1 MPPARVLSVD
11 ELVARALVLAEAGP
25 RQLLGIA
32 GAPGAGKSTLAER
45 IVAEVGPAA
54 RLVPM
59 DGFHLAQSQLVRLG
73 RADRKG
79 AVDTFDANGYVSLL
93 RRLHR
98 LEPTSVYAPEFRREL
113 EEPVAGAIEVPP
125 SVRLV
130 VTEGNYLLL
139 PDFPWQE
146 IRPLLHEAWFLDL
159 DAEVR
164 HRRLTARHEAFGRSP
179 EQARAW
185 ALGSDE
191 SNAALIT
198 PTADRADLV
207 VRLSSIAADGGP
219 DAGSLADRPGRV
231 ADGHHVG
238 GQVPGDHRARADDG
252 VRADRHAGQHDR
264 ATAEPDVVA
273 NGDRLGRLP
282 LVPSR
287 AGLDRMRRGE

>member
-1 MPPARVLSVD
+1 MPAARVLSVD
-11 ELVARALVLAEAGP
+11 ELVARARTLAEAGP

-45 IVAEVGPAA
+45 IVAEVGPTA

-93 RRLHR
+93 RRLRR

-113 EEPVAGAIEVPP
+113 EEPVAGAIEVAPD
-125 SVRLV
+125 VRLV

-146 IRPLLHEAWFLDL
+146 VGQLLHESWFLDL
-159 DAEVR
+159 PAELR
-164 HRRLTARHEAFGRSP
+164 QRRLTARHEAYGRSP

-191 SNAALIT
+191 SNAALVAG
-198 PTADRADLV
+198 TAEKADLV
-207 VRLSSIAADGGP
+207 IRL
-219 DAGSLADRPGRV
+219 
-231 ADGHHVG
+231 
-238 GQVPGDHRARADDG
+238 
-252 VRADRHAGQHDR
+252 
-264 ATAEPDVVA
+264 TEPPAV
-273 NGDRLGRLP
+273 
-282 LVPSR
+282 
-287 AGLDRMRRGE
+287 

>member
-1 MPPARVLSVD
+1 MPPARVLAVD
-11 ELVARALVLAEAGP
+11 ELVARALSLADAGP
-25 RQLLGIA
+25 RQLLGIT

-45 IVAEVGPAA
+45 IVAEVGPSA

-93 RRLHR
+93 RRLRR
-98 LEPTSVYAPEFRREL
+98 LEPTSVYAPEFRREI

-130 VTEGNYLLL
+130 VTEGNYLLV

-146 IRPLLHEAWFLDL
+146 VRTLLHEVWFLDL
-159 DAEVR
+159 DAELR
-164 HRRLTARHEAFGRSP
+164 QRRLTARHEAYGRSP

-191 SNAALIT
+191 ANAARVT
-198 PTADRADLV
+198 PTAERADLV
-207 VRLSSIAADGGP
+207 VRLP
-219 DAGSLADRPGRV
+219 D
-231 ADGHHVG
+231 
-238 GQVPGDHRARADDG
+238 
-252 VRADRHAGQHDR
+252 
-264 ATAEPDVVA
+264 
-273 NGDRLGRLP
+273 
-282 LVPSR
+282 PSV
-287 AGLDRMRRGE
+287 D